1 MKLRNVVFMMGVAVV
16 SAGCGAHSHMLAKD
30 SAPQLLKGEFTHGQT
45 NRLTLESAD
54 RQYEATGFAVERH
67 MNWAELSR
75 RYRGTDPKHWD
86 RIFAGHDK
94 DHERYSAEAKAI
106 AKDGAELN
114 CKLAWP
120 SGKAPQGL
128 CLDKAGMEY
137 AVRFDY

>member
-1 MKLRNVVFMMGVAVV
+1 MKLRHGMAIMGLAVV
-16 SAGCGAHSHMLAKD
+16 LAGCGAHSHILTKA
-30 SAPQLLKGEFTHGQT
+30 SAPQLLKGEFSHGQT

-54 RQYEATGFAVERH
+54 RQYEAAGFKVETH
-67 MNWAELSR
+67 KNWAELSR
-75 RYRGTDPKHWD
+75 RYRGVDPKHWD
-86 RIFAGHDK
+86 RIFAGFDK
-94 DHERYSAEAKAI
+94 DHETYSAEAKAI